1 MSLVDKVSIVWC
13 LQKQFIYSFLIMSN
27 KLTKR
32 FSIIVTKS
40 WNSRTNCCL
49 VYLSVHMCDA
59 EKKVGVWYIFSILP
73 LGSWAHMKSRRV
85 LITDH
90 SFSHFRRVKT
100 LAVFIRRC
108 LFLPTSSPFPQK
120 ESVAEQSSDCVR
132 WSTVLNGGLAW
143 YEISHIYWKSSK

>member
-85 LITDH
+85 SITDH
-90 SFSHFRRVKT
+90 SFHT
-100 LAVFIRRC
+100 LVEWRHLLFLSDAVFFYPPPPLFQKGKCSGAVIRLR
-108 LFLPTSSPFPQK
+108 
-120 ESVAEQSSDCVR
+120 EMINSVKWR
-132 WSTVLNGGLAW
+132 TGLVW
-143 YEISHIYWKSSK
+143 NFSHLLEVQ

>member
-1 MSLVDKVSIVWC
+1 MNLVDKVSIVWC

-90 SFSHFRRVKT
+90 SFSHFGRVKT

-120 ESVAEQSSDCVR
+120 ESAAEQSSDCVR
-132 WSTVLNGGLAW
+132 WSTVLNRGRGLVW
-143 YEISHIYWKSSK
+143 NFSHLLEVW